1 MLIGKARGP
10 RAEPWGS
17 PGIRGPAEREEP
29 EKGAAGKGERARV
42 LRYLGA
48 REEQGSGGNDQLRQ
62 LQLVGQYPNNYFAI
76 VISKAVCAVLGGTG
90 ALVFHTQQLA

>member
-1 MLIGKARGP
+1 M
-10 RAEPWGS
+10 
-17 PGIRGPAEREEP
+17 
-29 EKGAAGKGERARV
+29 
-42 LRYLGA
+42 GA

-62 LQLVGQYPNNYFAI
+62 LQLVDQYPNNYFAI